1 MIQTDTIDSR
11 DALGKILHILPQIIW
26 TALPS
31 GVVNFYN
38 HRWYTYT
45 ELPESSS
52 GENEWKNSVHPED
65 LAEIEKKYELSLQT
79 GNSFT
84 TEVRYKR
91 ADGQYRWHFVRAH
104 PIKDD
109 QDRMQLLVVLSTD
122 IHDRKRSKEEL
133 QEIEY
138 RYRTLIEESSVAT
151 ALYTGPEL
159 KIQYANDIML
169 GYWGKDESVIGKALL
184 EAVPELKCQRFPEL
198 FQSVYETG
206 IPYIGKEERADLIID
221 GILHTSYFDFTYKA
235 LRDKDG
241 TVYGIHHMAVD
252 VTDQVMAR
260 RKIQESEERFRLM
273 VEQAPVAMMVIRGEH
288 MVFEIVNDEMLNL
301 VQRNKSIIGKSA
313 LEAIPELETQQVW
326 QIINNVFRTGEP
338 FFANELPV
346 QLVKNGKTEQG
357 YYTFSYIPLKEEE
370 KTVGILHVAIDMTQQ
385 VKARMAAEEATKK
398 IETAVI
404 DRTKELAEANSNL
417 QKSNAELAQFAY
429 IASHDLQ
436 EPLRKISTFSQ
447 MLEHSLGEVNE
458 TTKNYLTKINNSTAR
473 MAKLIKDLLGYS
485 QLGNE
490 DEIFE
495 MVDLQ
500 QIVEGTKNDYELSI
514 DQKKAII
521 QCNNLPVIQAI
532 SLQMSQLFGNLLSNS
547 LKYAKPNERPIITIT
562 ASPLTWHERRDYF
575 ETDLRSDFY
584 RIEFTD
590 NGIGFKQEYAE
601 RIFNIFQRLH
611 GKTEFAGTGIGLA
624 MCKKIALNHQGDIY
638 AIGKPGI
645 GATFTLILPE
655 RQE

>member
-1 MIQTDTIDSR
+1 MIKTDTIDSR
-11 DALGKILHILPQIIW
+11 EVLGKILHILPQIAW

-31 GVVNFYN
+31 GEVNFYN
-38 HRWYTYT
+38 HKWYAYT
-45 ELPESSS
+45 ELPELPP
-52 GENEWKNSVHPED
+52 GGMAWKNSVHPDD
-65 LAEIEKKYELSLQT
+65 LSEMERKYDIALHN
-79 GNSFT
+79 GHSFT
-84 TEVRYKR
+84 LEVRYKR
-91 ADGQYRWHFVRAH
+91 ADGQYRWHLVKAH
-104 PIKDD
+104 PIKNE
-109 QDRMQLLVVLSTD
+109 QNKIQLLVVFSTD

-133 QEIEY
+133 QRIEY

-151 ALYTGPEL
+151 ALYIGSEL
-159 KIQYANDIML
+159 KIQYANDSMI
-169 GYWGKDESVIGKALL
+169 GYWGKDESVVGKPLL
-184 EAVPELKCQRFPEL
+184 EAVPELKCQRFPGL
-198 FQSVYETG
+198 FENVYKTG
-206 IPYIGKEERADLIID
+206 IPYIGREERADLMIN
-221 GILHTSYFDFTYKA
+221 GVLRTSYFDFTYKA
-235 LRDKDG
+235 LKDKDG

-252 VTDQVMAR
+252 VTDQVLSR
-260 RKIQESEERFRLM
+260 KKIQESEERFRLM
-273 VEQAPVAMMVIRGEH
+273 VQQAPVAMMVLRGEN
-288 MVFEIVNDEMLNL
+288 MIFETVNDEMLNL
-301 VQRNKSIIGKSA
+301 VQRDGSIVGKAA
-313 LEAIPELETQQVW
+313 LEAMPELETQQVW
-326 QIINNVFRTGEP
+326 QIIRNVYFSGEP

-370 KTVGILHVAIDMTQQ
+370 KTVGILHVAVDMTTQ
-385 VKARMAAEEATKK
+385 VKARIAAEEATKK

-404 DRTKELAEANSNL
+404 ERTKELAEANSRL

-473 MAKLIKDLLGYS
+473 MAKLIKDVLGYS

-500 QIVEGTKNDYELSI
+500 QIIEGAKNDYELLI
-514 DQKKAII
+514 DQKQAII

-532 SLQMSQLFGNLLSNS
+532 PLQMSQMFGNLLSNS

-590 NGIGFKQEYAE
+590 NGIGFKQEYAD

-638 AIGKPGI
+638 AMGRPGI